1 MNGYH
6 NTRSSRRSVKNVEI
20 CQGRQEL
27 NAHAGLIPAVNFLM
41 KHGFVSK
48 IEQAP
53 NHQTG
58 VAGVSDAVYM
68 ILLPL
73 VVIVDDACSISL
85 ILTDW
90 SDSVLY
96 RTPPILL
103 IDIFSLNRYD
113 SNRFN
118 LHTQRE

>member
-1 MNGYH
+1 MKGYH
-6 NTRSSRRSVKNVEI
+6 NTRSSRSSIKYVELY
-20 CQGRQEL
+20 QGRQEL
-27 NAHAGLIPAVNFLM
+27 NTHAGLIPAVNFLL

-53 NHQTG
+53 NQQTG
-58 VAGVSDAVYM
+58 VTEVSDACFM

-73 VVIVDDACSISL
+73 VAIAEVACSTSL

-90 SDSVLY
+90 SDFVLY

-103 IDIFSLNRYD
+103 IDIFSLNRYG
-113 SNRFN
+113 
-118 LHTQRE
+118 L